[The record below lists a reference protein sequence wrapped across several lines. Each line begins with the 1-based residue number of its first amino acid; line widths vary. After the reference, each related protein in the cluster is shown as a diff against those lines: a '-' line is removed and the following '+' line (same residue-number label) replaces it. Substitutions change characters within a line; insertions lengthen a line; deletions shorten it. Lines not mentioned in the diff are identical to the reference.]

1 MTTQESIAQ
10 SAMLVSL
17 SFTLPRQSKLNK
29 AEAEKVEDTNSAKH
43 GVAKVSVF
51 YFQERTATGKTN
63 DALADLKT
71 FLGAWRSEHNRLTR
85 PWDSGNTRL
94 LPMQLI
100 ERYMNMKSRFEEEA
114 PAIVQAFLAVVP
126 TWAQSAPDRMGDL
139 FDEEDFPTFD
149 EVRQSI
155 SYDTAMIPLP
165 TGEQWKRIAI
175 ISPDLA
181 ATMENTTNER
191 VQKAVEEARVQTWK
205 DVTKPLENIVNVL
218 SKDRPRIFESLLGN
232 LNESLDLL
240 DAFNLSK
247 DPDLTRFG
255 QQARET
261 LAGITAED
269 LRKDPE
275 LRKLTL
281 GASKVLLS
289 QFANPQARKFA
300 A

>member
-1 MTTQESIAQ
+1 
-10 SAMLVSL
+10 MLVSL

-29 AEAEKVEDTNSAKH
+29 SEAEKVEDTNSASH

-51 YFQERTATGKTN
+51 YFQEKLPTGKTN
-63 DALADLKT
+63 DAIAELKT
-71 FLGAWRSEHNRLTR
+71 FFGAWRSEHNRLTR

-100 ERYMNMKSRFEEEA
+100 QRYLNMKSRFEEEA

-126 TWAQSAPDRMGDL
+126 QWAQTAPDRMGDL
-139 FDEEDFPTFD
+139 FDAGDFPSFD

-191 VQKAVEEARVQTWK
+191 VLKAVEEARVQTWK

-218 SKDRPRIFESLLGN
+218 SKDKPRIFESLLGN

-269 LRKDPE
+269 LRKDPD